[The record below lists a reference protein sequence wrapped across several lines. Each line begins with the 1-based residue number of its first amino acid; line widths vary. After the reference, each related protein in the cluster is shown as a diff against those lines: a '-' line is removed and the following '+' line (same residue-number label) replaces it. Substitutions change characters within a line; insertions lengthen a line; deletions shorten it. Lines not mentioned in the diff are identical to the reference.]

1 MGEIDKKE
9 AAIHVA
15 VAEAEAAAAAA
26 AEEARFGPVAGRLLL
41 LSTAATV
48 LRPVK
53 DEEVRIY
60 VCCDL
65 QTARPSRVCAGISCA
80 TRSPLQDFQRC
91 FPGQWQF
98 EILNW

>member
-1 MGEIDKKE
+1 MGEIDEKE

-15 VAEAEAAAAAA
+15 MAEAEAAAAAA

-60 VCCDL
+60 IML
-65 QTARPSRVCAGISCA
+65 
-80 TRSPLQDFQRC
+80 
-91 FPGQWQF
+91 
-98 EILNW
+98 